1 MVKNI
6 QFKKLKYGKEPSEKS
21 RCEFPPPVPNDSFRT
36 QLCCKLSNINSNAVL
51 LQMITPEKNCEV
63 HSDLNVARFEEVETS
78 EYISY
83 KSDKY
88 IDIKELIS
96 PCSTAK
102 EAIEAMSNVSL
113 DIIKELEIRTRGQNQ
128 NEMWKTA
135 RKCRITSSNFHDV
148 YVRKDS
154 TSPEKLIEK
163 FVGKGHDS
171 IDTPA
176 LRWGRKYEP
185 IARKRYI
192 AHKKLFNKQKV
203 NVVDCGLFLSEHHA
217 YLGSSPD
224 GIVYCDKKDSRK
236 LLEIKCPYSVR
247 EKTIIEACKLS
258 GFCCIYD
265 EDTNEISLKSTHRYY
280 SQVQGQMAIC
290 KIDTCDFVLYTK
302 KDFKIVEVSFDADY
316 WDKLKKKLHEFY
328 IDNMIPSLLS

>member
-1 MVKNI
+1 
-6 QFKKLKYGKEPSEKS
+6 
-21 RCEFPPPVPNDSFRT
+21 
-36 QLCCKLSNINSNAVL
+36 
-51 LQMITPEKNCEV
+51 
-63 HSDLNVARFEEVETS
+63 
-78 EYISY
+78 
-83 KSDKY
+83 
-88 IDIKELIS
+88 
-96 PCSTAK
+96 
-102 EAIEAMSNVSL
+102 
-113 DIIKELEIRTRGQNQ
+113 
-128 NEMWKTA
+128 MWKTA

-163 FVGKGHDS
+163 FVGKGNDS

-203 NVVDCGLFLSEHHA
+203 NVVDCGLFPSEDHA

-224 GIVYCDKKDSRK
+224 GIVYLYDKEDSRK
-236 LLEIKCPYSVR
+236 LLEIKCPYSAR
-247 EKTIIEACKLS
+247 DKTIIEACKLS
-258 GFCCIYD
+258 GFCCRYD

-302 KDFKIVEVSFDADY
+302 KDFKILEVSFDANY